1 MEKRPRSRYSRKHGK
16 DGISVD
22 YAIQRGKVALAEAED
37 HIRVF
42 EEYLQASLGHVEESE
57 KDKTLD
63 VGVEDKY
70 WDAAEEKINSGCTL
84 DEILETMDPIVNIL
98 AKEENDFDQKEEI
111 IKKDILHSKTFQTNR
126 DNIIDSSI
134 DRLHFAP
141 MGLKEARLLLRI
153 DKKQPNK
160 RKAIREFDPSRL
172 SVNQRAIRKDML
184 KKPICDV
191 SEGLKQFKARP
202 LPGGVFVRN
211 DLYALTKAAEGK
223 MSNKKIDSSR
233 DDVSIKSCQN
243 RLDASV
249 LLNNSSMNMPMKD
262 VKMDDSNDH
271 VQNGVK
277 RYKLSKEIYD
287 ATTTVIEQ
295 DFEDDSSSFCT
306 IQEDNDVSDLHKQIS
321 KLHAELQ
328 LKKKQCIRTIHAIE
342 DETKCRTISETKIDK
357 FQQGE
362 NASVDTTMDD
372 ATSVYSLNC
381 SSIGSAS
388 RKSLYKRQKEWLENL
403 ERKKIEQ
410 RASNQ
415 SQVLIEVTGRPDLRL
430 AKRSWSNAKMEHD
443 GILEISKK
451 KDEQIQREKNEK
463 ERQNRLKQVKE
474 AEEIKRVATEQAKV
488 AKKSIDRRVQSEYVD
503 KLSRPNKRVESKHVP
518 TEQDNNF
525 TQKNSQTK
533 EKSHEKNNFSTIS
546 DERREETRPTTPAQ
560 PSFADMDDDEFARM
574 IKKVQARAKKELRR
588 STIVK
593 QPKRRLSKDE
603 KAKKRDGSIAKGNL
617 CNSPFR
623 T

>member
-1 MEKRPRSRYSRKHGK
+1 MEKRPRSRYSRKHWK
-16 DGISVD
+16 DGSSVD
-22 YAIQRGKVALAEAED
+22 NAIQRGKVALAEAED

-98 AKEENDFDQKEEI
+98 AREENDFDQKEEI

-134 DRLHFAP
+134 DGLHFAP

-172 SVNQRAIRKDML
+172 SVNQRAMRKDMF
-184 KKPICDV
+184 KKPTCDV
-191 SEGLKQFKARP
+191 SEELKQFKARP

-249 LLNNSSMNMPMKD
+249 LLNNSNMNMVD
-262 VKMDDSNDH
+262 IRIDDSNDH

-277 RYKLSKEIYD
+277 RYKLSKEIYE
-287 ATTTVIEQ
+287 ATTKVIEQ

-362 NASVDTTMDD
+362 NASVETTMDD

-410 RASNQ
+410 RTSNQ
-415 SQVLIEVTGRPDLRL
+415 SQELIQVTGRPDLRL
-430 AKRSWSNAKMEHD
+430 AKRSWSKAKMEHD

-474 AEEIKRVATEQAKV
+474 AEEIKRVATEQVKV

-518 TEQDNNF
+518 TEQDSEL

-533 EKSHEKNNFSTIS
+533 VKGHEKNNFSTIL

-560 PSFADMDDDEFARM
+560 PSFADMDDDEFAKM

-593 QPKRRLSKDE
+593 KEKGEKE
-603 KAKKRDGSIAKGNL
+603 KAKKRETGNL
-617 CNSPFR
+617 CNSPYKI
-623 T
+623 

>member
-22 YAIQRGKVALAEAED
+22 NAIQRGKVALAEAED

-98 AKEENDFDQKEEI
+98 AREENDFDQKEEI
-111 IKKDILHSKTFQTNR
+111 IKKDILHNNTFQTNR

-134 DRLHFAP
+134 DGLHFAP

-172 SVNQRAIRKDML
+172 SVNKRAMRKDML
-184 KKPICDV
+184 KKPTCDV
-191 SEGLKQFKARP
+191 SEELKQFKARP
-202 LPGGVFVRN
+202 LPGGVIVRN

-223 MSNKKIDSSR
+223 MSNKRIDSSR

-249 LLNNSSMNMPMKD
+249 LLNNSNMHMPMVD
-262 VKMDDSNDH
+262 IRIDDSNDH

-277 RYKLSKEIYD
+277 RYKLSKEIYE
-287 ATTTVIEQ
+287 ATTKVIEQ

-357 FQQGE
+357 FQQEE
-362 NASVDTTMDD
+362 NASVKTTMDD

-410 RASNQ
+410 RTSNQ
-415 SQVLIEVTGRPDLRL
+415 SQELIQVTGRPDLRL
-430 AKRSWSNAKMEHD
+430 AKRSWSKAKMEHD

-451 KDEQIQREKNEK
+451 KDDQIQREKNEK

-474 AEEIKRVATEQAKV
+474 AEEIKRVAAEQAKV

-518 TEQDNNF
+518 TEQHSEL

-533 EKSHEKNNFSTIS
+533 VKGHEKNNFSTIL

-560 PSFADMDDDEFARM
+560 PSFADMDDDEFAKM

-593 QPKRRLSKDE
+593 QRE
-603 KAKKRDGSIAKGNL
+603 KTRERASSIAKGILN
-617 CNSPFR
+617 NSPYK

>member
-22 YAIQRGKVALAEAED
+22 NAIQRGKVALAEAED

-98 AKEENDFDQKEEI
+98 AREENDFDQKEEI
-111 IKKDILHSKTFQTNR
+111 IKKDILHNNTFQTNR

-134 DRLHFAP
+134 DGLHFAP

-172 SVNQRAIRKDML
+172 SVNKRAMRKDML
-184 KKPICDV
+184 KKPTCDV
-191 SEGLKQFKARP
+191 SEELKQFKARP
-202 LPGGVFVRN
+202 LPGGVIVRN

-223 MSNKKIDSSR
+223 MSNKRIDSSR

-249 LLNNSSMNMPMKD
+249 LLNNSNMHMPMVD
-262 VKMDDSNDH
+262 IRIDDSNDH

-277 RYKLSKEIYD
+277 RYKLSKEIYE
-287 ATTTVIEQ
+287 ATTKVIEQ

-357 FQQGE
+357 FQQEE
-362 NASVDTTMDD
+362 NASVETTMDD

-410 RASNQ
+410 RTSNQ
-415 SQVLIEVTGRPDLRL
+415 SQELIQVTGRPDLRL
-430 AKRSWSNAKMEHD
+430 AKRSWSKAKMEHD

-451 KDEQIQREKNEK
+451 KDDQIQREKNEK

-474 AEEIKRVATEQAKV
+474 AEEIKRVAAEQAKV

-518 TEQDNNF
+518 TEQHSEL

-533 EKSHEKNNFSTIS
+533 VKGHEKNNFSTIL
-546 DERREETRPTTPAQ
+546 DERREETRPTTPVQ
-560 PSFADMDDDEFARM
+560 PSFADMDDDEFAKM

-593 QPKRRLSKDE
+593 QRE
-603 KAKKRDGSIAKGNL
+603 KTRERASSIAKGNL
-617 CNSPFR
+617 INSPYK